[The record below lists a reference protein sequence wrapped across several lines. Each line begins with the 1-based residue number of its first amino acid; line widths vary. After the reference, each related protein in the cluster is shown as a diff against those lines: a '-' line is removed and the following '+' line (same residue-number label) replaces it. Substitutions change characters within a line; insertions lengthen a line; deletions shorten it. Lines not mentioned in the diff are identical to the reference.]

1 MSNDLLKISLNQ
13 GKQFTNYQTKIKNGI
28 SKSIPKRATREGFI
42 TMEQEMM
49 VQPKEAGYMSVL
61 QAQQRGSTLTK
72 NVNQKD
78 LDELKNLQS
87 RYSDLMQQYTSIQKS
102 IGDSSLSTINRL
114 SKNNPYLNKSIK
126 FTTGQISYVTA
137 QGVAKYIPSQDIWNS
152 TNAPKEYIEIGIP
165 WLDSYSIPGTVI
177 PTNPTLISGA
187 PLQLNESIGNEGK
200 NVYASTLTNNPSST
214 YVGCYNDQPAA
225 TETLLVPV
233 MSQTNEVNGFT
244 ATASSVYDNNNSFTG
259 PWNAFDNNIN
269 TWWHSLYE
277 TGFLYDNITGKYIGN
292 SSVNVILTSGENVTI
307 PGEWLQIS
315 FPNQYTVTK
324 YSIQGRQG
332 CCGQPN
338 GRDPNTWYILGLK
351 DNQWYEVDYQ
361 SNISFN
367 WKMLTFNIPNPQP
380 WSALAIVTTVVG
392 DPNASGDNVRSCV
405 QIATWNLYISSGGAG
420 TGAERAMIWN
430 PDIIGY
436 TSLDKCQQYALDSGY
451 QYFGMQDYQSNG
463 TAACLVSNDITKT
476 TAYGDA
482 ASQVTIMPI
491 WSSNTSTG
499 ETTTAQLVG
508 NGQLSIQSNTGGV
521 ILNIG
526 DEASG
531 CQNWGTINVTSATY
545 GGNCHAP
552 IGNVTGQVGQ
562 QPGVVQ
568 PIACNWS
575 DTCSIPISNQT
586 FGDPSPGCQKS
597 FDIEYT
603 CGGTPF
609 TTNLAYAEGQ
619 TMIVDCRD
627 HMKENC
633 QFFLILQDDGNMCIC
648 KGTDPSDNKGVVWCT
663 MTNGKQQSPNPD
675 WVSSKSKFGRNY
687 LKLGEGLSTNEWISS
702 TDGSLYLVMQSDG
715 NLVLYTSVIKAG
727 CTSVDNKSYGGP
739 WINAVY
745 KLDAAGNVASLG
757 KLGYVDSESNLREYP
772 DSMLSY
778 TNDYQ
783 IYTNTDSG
791 GNDITSLIV
800 TDENGCQTAC
810 NNTAGCA
817 AYTYMPSSKTCWVKN
832 SSAFPK
838 GSKNPQS
845 GLNLGVRKPK
855 IIPPIGCTSEI
866 VNVDT
871 IQYDNY
877 IKGQAM
883 DPNAMCNASL
893 VSQEDRAKFDDIKNQ
908 LVVLGQDITSK
919 METLYNQ
926 DNKIFEKLHTN
937 AQQFKKDLE
946 RYKRVSQE
954 LQSNNNIEGMRN
966 LNMNDINGMLT
977 DTDLRVLQENYGYLL
992 WSILAV
998 GVLTIT
1004 INAMKK

>member
-13 GKQFTNYQTKIKNGI
+13 GKQFTNYQTKIKKGI
-28 SKSIPKRATREGFI
+28 SKSIPKRATREGLV
-42 TMEQEMM
+42 TMEQESMI
-49 VQPKEAGYMSVL
+49 QPTYAGYVSVL
-61 QAQQRGSTLTK
+61 QAQQRGSTLT
-72 NVNQKD
+72 NYVNQKD

-87 RYSDLMQQYTSIQKS
+87 RYTDLMQQYTSIQTS
-102 IGDSSLSTINRL
+102 ISDSSLSTINRL

-126 FTTGQISYVTA
+126 FTTGPISYVTA
-137 QGVAKYIPSQDIWNS
+137 QGVAKFIPSTDVWNS
-152 TNAPKEYIEIGIP
+152 NNIPKDYIDIGLP
-165 WLDSYSIPGTVI
+165 WIDSYGVPGTII
-177 PTNPTLISGA
+177 PTNPTLISGT

-214 YVGCYNDQPAA
+214 YVGCYSDQPAA

-233 MSQTNEVNGFT
+233 MGQTNEVNGFT
-244 ATASSVYDNNNSFTG
+244 ATASSVYQNNNSFTG

-269 TWWHSLYE
+269 TWWHSE
-277 TGFLYDNITGKYIGN
+277 VVDGFLYDGTTGQYLGN
-292 SSVNVILTSGENVTI
+292 SSVSVIMTTGEKVTI

-315 FPNQYTVTK
+315 FPNQSLYTVTK

-367 WKMLTFNIPNPQP
+367 WSMLTFNISNPQA
-380 WSALAIVTTVVG
+380 WSSYAIVTTVAG
-392 DPNASGDNVRSCV
+392 DPNAAAGNRTCV
-405 QIATWNLYISSGGAG
+405 QIATWNLYSSSGGAG

-430 PDIIGY
+430 PDVIGY
-436 TSLDKCQQYALDSGY
+436 TSVDKCQQYAADGGY

-463 TAACLVSNDITKT
+463 TAACLVSNDVTKT

-482 ASQVTIMPI
+482 KTQVTVVPI
-491 WSSNTSTG
+491 WSSNTATG
-499 ETTTAQLVG
+499 QANNCYVSGT
-508 NGQLSIQSNTGGV
+508 GQLTIALNGAIVSNTNDVAG
-521 ILNIG
+521 
-526 DEASG
+526 S
-531 CQNWGTINVTSATY
+531 CQSWGTITVTSATY
-545 GGNCHAP
+545 GGNCKAP

-568 PIACNWS
+568 PVACNWTDS
-575 DTCSIPISNQT
+575 CSIPISNQT
-586 FGDPSPGCQKS
+586 FGDPAVGCGKS

-603 CGGTPF
+603 CGGITTF
-609 TTNLAYAEGQ
+609 TKNLPYAEGQ

-627 HMKENC
+627 HQKENC
-633 QFFLILQDDGNMCIC
+633 QFFLVLQDDGNMCIY
-648 KGTDPSDNKGVVWCT
+648 KGTDPSDNKGSVWCT

-675 WVSSKSKFGRNY
+675 WVSSKGKFGRNY

-715 NLVLYTSVIKAG
+715 NLVLYTSVTKAG
-727 CTSVDNKSYGGP
+727 CTSVDNKTYGGP
-739 WINAVY
+739 WVNAVY
-745 KLDAAGNVASLG
+745 KLDAAGNAASLG

-778 TNDYQ
+778 SNDYQ

-800 TDENGCQTAC
+800 TDENGCRTAC
-810 NNTAGCA
+810 NNNSGCA
-817 AYTYMPSSKTCWVKN
+817 AYAYMPSSKTCWLKN
-832 SSAFPK
+832 SSTFPK
-838 GSKNPQS
+838 ASKYPLSDRNF
-845 GLNLGVRKPK
+845 GVRKP
-855 IIPPIGCTSEI
+855 IINPNPGCTSEI
-866 VNVDT
+866 ANVDT

-883 DPNAMCNASL
+883 DPNAMCNESL

-919 METLYNQ
+919 MEKLYNQ
-926 DNKIFEKLHTN
+926 DNKIYEKLHTN

-946 RYKRVSQE
+946 RYKTVSQE
-954 LQSNNNIEGMRN
+954 LQSNNNIEGMR
-966 LNMNDINGMLT
+966 NMNDINGMLT